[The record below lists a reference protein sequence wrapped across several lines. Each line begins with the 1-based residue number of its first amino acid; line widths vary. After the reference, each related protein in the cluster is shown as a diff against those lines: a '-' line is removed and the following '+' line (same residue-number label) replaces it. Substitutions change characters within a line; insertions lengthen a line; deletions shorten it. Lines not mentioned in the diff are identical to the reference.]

1 MTDEKAKKQRN
12 PVLRAKILEAV
23 QGMKFGQVVIVIKQ
37 GKVVQVERTEKQRY
51 SSLEGLYGDGI

>member
-1 MTDEKAKKQRN
+1 MTDEKAQKQRN